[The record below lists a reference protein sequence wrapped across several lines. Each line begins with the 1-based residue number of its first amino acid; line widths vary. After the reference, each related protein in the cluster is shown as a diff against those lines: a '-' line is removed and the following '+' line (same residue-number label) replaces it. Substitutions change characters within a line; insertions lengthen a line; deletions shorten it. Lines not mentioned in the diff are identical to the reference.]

1 MYRLPKFFCPNS
13 KTKLVR
19 LGKAND
25 GGYSIP
31 EKTLE
36 DAKILFS
43 FGLDDDWSFEEDFK
57 KKTGAKII
65 CFDNSVNYKFWIKR
79 FIKDLIYFN
88 FKQNYYE
95 QFKRMF
101 TFLKYKYF
109 FSQKDVYHIKK
120 HLASNYVITPLQIK
134 KNFICF
140 QNILKDWGNNYFF
153 LKMDI
158 EGNEYR
164 ILDDII
170 QNQKNMLGLAIEFH
184 DCDLMSN
191 KIQNF
196 IEKLNLDL
204 VHIHVNN
211 FCSVAKDNFP
221 TVLELTFS
229 AKKYNYKRNFDE
241 FDFPNKEIDQPNNK
255 EEIDKKI
262 LFY

>member
-1 MYRLPKFFCPNS
+1 MYRLPKFFCPNL

-19 LGKAND
+19 LGRPND

-31 EKTLE
+31 EKSLE
-36 DAKILFS
+36 DVEILFS

-57 KKTGAKII
+57 KRTKAKIL

-79 FIKDLIYFN
+79 FIKDIIYFD
-88 FKQNYYE
+88 FKKNHYE

-101 TFLKYKYF
+101 TFFKYKYF
-109 FSQKDVYHIKK
+109 FMQKNVRHIKK
-120 HLASNYVITPLQIK
+120 HLISSDVILPFSIK
-134 KNFICF
+134 NNFIYF
-140 QNILKDWGNNYFF
+140 ETILSTWGSNYFF

-164 ILDDII
+164 ILDHII
-170 QNQKNMLGLAIEFH
+170 QTQTNMLGVTIEFH
-184 DCDLMSN
+184 DCDLMCN
-191 KIQNF
+191 KIKNF
-196 IEKLNLDL
+196 IEKLDLDL

-211 FCSVAKDNFP
+211 FCSIAKNNFP

-229 AKKYNYKRNFDE
+229 AKKYNHNREVDE
-241 FDFPNKEIDQPNNK
+241 FNFPNKEIDQPNNK
-255 EEIDKKI
+255 EQIDKKI